1 MSGGRRVPEIGKSPK
16 GVTQKRITECESDP
30 QRDDFE
36 GLGDVAALLTMEV
49 LVRCVREVE
58 KLKLIRFCKRRDG
71 GVGDTV
77 GAKETLTRL
86 GREVESQENLREE
99 EVLKVRSKWSSIAVA
114 HAVEETVAERDW
126 ELGSGD

>member
-1 MSGGRRVPEIGKSPK
+1 MSGGRRVPERGESPK
-16 GVTQKRITECESDP
+16 GLEQEGIAECESDP

-36 GLGDVAALLTMEV
+36 GLCDVAALLTMEV

-58 KLKLIRFCKRRDG
+58 KLKLIRFCKRMDG

-86 GREVESQENLREE
+86 GREIEALENLREE
-99 EVLKVRSKWSSIAVA
+99 
-114 HAVEETVAERDW
+114 
-126 ELGSGD
+126 

>member
-1 MSGGRRVPEIGKSPK
+1 MGGVRRVPERCESPK
-16 GVTQKRITECESDP
+16 GVEQEGIAECESDP

-36 GLGDVAALLTMEV
+36 GLRDVAALLTMEV
-49 LVRCVREVE
+49 LVRRVREVE

-86 GREVESQENLREE
+86 GREVESQEKLREE